1 MTRTTERARRI
12 KRLRTIFRE
21 RIEQRCIREF
31 DCDYDSVEDDL
42 DGVAAF
48 VYDRATA
55 TRYHEPRGQ
64 YRKTSYEIFQRDL
77 GWMLSDDSVEVTEGE
92 DIPWLTEDEFRQKYR
107 VSKQSFQELYGLI
120 KDDPVFSARGGKT
133 GRKQAHPA
141 FQLAVLLKYLG
152 TEGSGNSN
160 PDLRNQFRIGR
171 GTTKLWRDRA
181 RVAVRRLRN
190 QALTWPDDSERAVIS
205 KRIFEQYDWPNCIGI
220 MDGTLFPLA
229 FEPQTEDAPDYHG
242 RKFAYS
248 ITCLIICDDQRRVRY
263 FHCGWPGS
271 THDER
276 VFRNCQ
282 ISKDPDKWL
291 SPTQYILGDTAY
303 ENDWYVLSSFRKP
316 AGGIMPHEQEVFN
329 SAMKTLRVV
338 SEHTIGILKGRFPWS
353 SKMILGKALEKCVN
367 MWKPPSFCT
376 TSWWNKRMKYLI
388 SGWIQMICLTWKI
401 QPVECPPLKLRLT
414 LPRSSART

>member
-1 MTRTTERARRI
+1 L
-12 KRLRTIFRE
+12 RLRFR
-21 RIEQRCIREF
+21 RGRSGR
-31 DCDYDSVEDDL
+31 S
-42 DGVAAF
+42 GAF
-48 VYDRATA
+48 VYDHATT

-64 YRKTSYEIFQRDL
+64 YRKTSYGLFQRDL
-77 GWMLSDDSVEVTEGE
+77 GWMLSDDCVEVTEGE

-107 VSKQSFQELYGLI
+107 VSKHSFQELYGLI
-120 KDDPVFSARGGKT
+120 KDDPVCSARSGKK

-338 SEHTIGILKGRFPWS
+338 SEHTIGILKGRFPFLRTIRMVIKDDGGKS
-353 SKMILGKALEKCVN
+353 IRKMCEYVEAAIILHNLLVEQKDEVPDQWVDSDDLSDMEDPNRGMSAAEIADLHSPV
-367 MWKPPSFCT
+367 PP
-376 TSWWNKRMKYLI
+376 NAPRDLRRQ
-388 SGWIQMICLTWKI
+388 QMAGYHSTRH
-401 QPVECPPLKLRLT
+401 VLR
-414 LPRSSART
+414 